1 MAPQA
6 SQTDAYVLGVG
17 MTPFIKPRK
26 QRMYPEL
33 GFEAGVKAMLDAQVN
48 YDDVETAIACY
59 CYVRAERSFD
69 TTQFRSN
76 SLMYIRATRR
86 PDNASSTSLV

>member
-1 MAPQA
+1 MAPQ

-33 GFEAGVKAMLDAQVN
+33 GFEAGVKAMLDAQIN
-48 YDDVETAIACY
+48 YDDVETAVACF
-59 CYVRAERSFD
+59 CYVRAEDLVTSH
-69 TTQFRSN
+69 SSGPN
-76 SLMYIRATRR
+76 LLIHIRATR
-86 PDNASSTSLV
+86 PPANACSTNSA

>member
-1 MAPQA
+1 MAPKT

-48 YDDVETAIACY
+48 YDDVETAVACY
-59 CYVRAERSFD
+59 CYVRAKALLASCQSRS
-69 TTQFRSN
+69 S
-76 SLMYIRATRR
+76 SLIYIRATR
-86 PDNASSTSLV
+86 PPANASSTSSA